1 MGLMQRYVVLL
12 WAVEAA
18 VSQCTRRSSE
28 RLCAHL
34 NSLHF
39 CPVPP
44 MMVRVV
50 PVLVR
55 MILQAIIAEL
65 RESWT
70 EGLELS
76 MVMVAGV
83 WMS

>member
-1 MGLMQRYVVLL
+1 
-12 WAVEAA
+12 
-18 VSQCTRRSSE
+18 
-28 RLCAHL
+28 
-34 NSLHF
+34 
-39 CPVPP
+39 
-44 MMVRVV
+44 MMIRVV

-76 MVMVAGV
+76 IVMVAGV
-83 WMS
+83 CKS